1 MENLIEL
8 KPKEGA
14 ENGEDDTLEY
24 ELEELVDADEGS
36 PFFRSLVIQHLLLTP
51 RQVDQSQRHM
61 IFHTCYIVKHRVCDV
76 IIDGN
81 SGENMV
87 SNEMV
92 SKLGLKT

>member
-1 MENLIEL
+1 M
-8 KPKEGA
+8 
-14 ENGEDDTLEY
+14 
-24 ELEELVDADEGS
+24 
-36 PFFRSLVIQHLLLTP
+36 
-51 RQVDQSQRHM
+51 DQSQRLM
-61 IFHTCYIVKHRVCDV
+61 IFHTRCTVEHRVCDV